1 MHFIQIHFICSLD
14 VYQNRM
20 SSNLVTYFYH
30 LLLFRLIHPPVEF
43 PHKQTQSC
51 LHLVPPNKTHCAY
64 PQGLTKV
71 SDKKKI
77 ILKLGFLW
85 DFWQTRLN
93 GAIEEN
99 WYSLQRYIVMN
110 AAHKTHLT
118 DHHTQ
123 SFVKRCGY
131 SAKVISEP
139 LSYLKNGFSVGVCT
153 AWKSL
158 FLTLHHGKRSGL

>member
-77 ILKLGFLW
+77 ILNTTFCEIFGKHVLMGPL
-85 DFWQTRLN
+85 R
-93 GAIEEN
+93 
-99 WYSLQRYIVMN
+99 R
-110 AAHKTHLT
+110 T
-118 DHHTQ
+118 DTPY
-123 SFVKRCGY
+123 KD
-131 SAKVISEP
+131 I
-139 LSYLKNGFSVGVCT
+139 LL
-153 AWKSL
+153 
-158 FLTLHHGKRSGL
+158 